1 MRAIYDNQIVSNKDK
16 SINKQ
21 IVNSIVIRMRN
32 RIASALARHAT
43 ISAAQTSTVILAPVA
58 LATIAW
64 EVHDS
69 CALLK
74 DLGELESVTDVN
86 TGVSQENQV
95 DDKMC
100 NMSYDDLFEMI
111 TGKTLKFDECVRA
124 RLITKTINPEECA
137 SFETEE
143 ILVDTP
149 DINEKIKIVAP
160 NVD

>member
-1 MRAIYDNQIVSNKDK
+1 MENAKIPAERFEKIIRAIYDNQIASNRDK

-32 RIASALARHAT
+32 RIASALARNAT

-74 DLGELESVTDVN
+74 DLGELESVTDIN
-86 TGVSQENQV
+86 TGVSQENQA
-95 DDKMC
+95 DDKIC
-100 NMSYDDLFEMI
+100 NMSYDDLFQMI
-111 TGKTLKFDECVRA
+111 TGKTLKFDEWA
-124 RLITKTINPEECA
+124 KPALLPTINPKECA
-137 SFETEE
+137 F
-143 ILVDTP
+143 
-149 DINEKIKIVAP
+149 
-160 NVD
+160 